1 MIALPLI
8 LSIAAFLSLGLSTDA
23 HHRRRFGAGPTA
35 GRRRALRWVGW
46 LGLGAAFLPA
56 ILARGWMFGP
66 ILWVAAIMAGA
77 AIAFLVLNLVPDPR
91 SRA

>member
-1 MIALPLI
+1 MIVLLLI
-8 LSIAAFLSLGLSTDA
+8 LSIAAFLLLGLSTDA

-35 GRRRALRWVGW
+35 GRRRALRSAGWV
-46 LGLGAAFLPA
+46 GLGAAFIPA
-56 ILARGWMFGP
+56 ILARGWVFGP

>member
-1 MIALPLI
+1 MTALPLI

-23 HHRRRFGAGPTA
+23 HHRRRCGASPSRE
-35 GRRRALRWVGW
+35 RRRALRSAGW
-46 LGLGAAFLPA
+46 LGLGAAFAPA
-56 ILARGWMFGP
+56 ILARGWVFGP

-77 AIAFLVLNLVPDPR
+77 AIAFLALNLVPDSR

>member
-1 MIALPLI
+1 MTVLPLI

-35 GRRRALRWVGW
+35 RRRRALRSAGW
-46 LGLGAAFLPA
+46 LGIGAVFVPA
-56 ILARGWMFGP
+56 IVARGWVFGP

-91 SRA
+91 SRT

>member
-1 MIALPLI
+1 MIILPLI

-23 HHRRRFGAGPTA
+23 HHRRRFGSGPTA
-35 GRRRALRWVGW
+35 GRRRALRSAGWV
-46 LGLGAAFLPA
+46 GLGAAVVPA
-56 ILARGWMFGP
+56 ILARGWVLGP

-77 AIAFLVLNLVPDPR
+77 AIAFLILNLVPDPR